1 MPDYERIERLG
12 AGNYGEVWL
21 VYDRALAVQRAV
33 KFVDPNR
40 IHDPTNFYQEPQTL
54 MALRHNNI
62 VRVEDAGTLPD
73 GSLYIAMEY
82 LQQGSVDAAY
92 RGRPVPL
99 RAGLK
104 ILCDLSWGLEYA
116 HNRDYIHRDI
126 KPANILLGP
135 NEIAKLSDFGLAARV
150 PRGETA
156 SPYGYLTHVA
166 PEVFSDEISS
176 TLSDVYALGVTAYR
190 IFNGDGF
197 LPQINDVGELQDAIL
212 SGEYPERDHYR
223 PYIPA
228 KLRRIINKCMSV
240 DPNKRYQSASAFRR
254 QLESIQLYCDW
265 EWRRIRR
272 GVRYKTRI
280 NTTRITVLV
289 KTMPS
294 GKFAIETTRRK
305 RGGEARI
312 VSKDCEQSLPVYKM
326 KVRLR
331 QILSRYVTDGR

>member
-1 MPDYERIERLG
+1 
-12 AGNYGEVWL
+12 
-21 VYDRALAVQRAV
+21 
-33 KFVDPNR
+33 
-40 IHDPTNFYQEPQTL
+40 
-54 MALRHNNI
+54 
-62 VRVEDAGTLPD
+62 
-73 GSLYIAMEY
+73 MEY
-82 LQQGSVDAAY
+82 LQRGSVDSVY

-99 RAGLK
+99 RTGVK

-135 NEIAKLSDFGLAARV
+135 NDIAKLSDFGLAARV

-190 IFNGDGF
+190 IINGDGF

-223 PYIPA
+223 PYVPA

-240 DPNKRYQSASAFRR
+240 DPNQRYQSASAFRR
-254 QLESIQLYCDW
+254 QLESNELYCDW

-272 GVRYKTRI
+272 GVRYQTRI
-280 NTTRITVLV
+280 NTTRITVFIKKL
-289 KTMPS
+289 PS
-294 GKFAIETTRRK
+294 RRFAIETTRRK
-305 RGGEARI
+305 RGGEARK
-312 VSKDCEQSLPVYKM
+312 VSKDCEESLPVSKM

-331 QILSRYVTDGR
+331 QILGRYVTDGR